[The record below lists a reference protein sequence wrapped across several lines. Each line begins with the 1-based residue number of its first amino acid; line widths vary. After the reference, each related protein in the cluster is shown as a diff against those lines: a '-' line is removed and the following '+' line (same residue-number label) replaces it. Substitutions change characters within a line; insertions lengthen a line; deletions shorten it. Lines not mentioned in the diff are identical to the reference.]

1 MTAEKEALYN
11 SIMSALTGL
20 EERAVI
26 NNDKI
31 SEARLEL
38 SRYITVCDSKFSVY
52 EGWAKG
58 LAFAVKV
65 LSGVC
70 AGLVSALGVLAWY
83 YLKAKGVL

>member
-1 MTAEKEALYN
+1 MTAEKEALYT
-11 SIMSALTGL
+11 SIMGTLSGL

-31 SEARLEL
+31 SEVRLEL
-38 SRYITVCDSKFSVY
+38 SRYMTVCDSRFSTY

-70 AGLVSALGVLAWY
+70 ATLVSVLGLMAWQ
-83 YLKAKGVL
+83 YLKSKGIV